1 MLNMYKSETKE
12 FRHENI
18 RVHPSF
24 WFASAITRNTFGIL
38 FTIPIPLIASLFM
51 LFSGIPAL
59 TIIGTF
65 LVFWIAFVIVRFTK
79 SYKMLGDTYNRHLYP
94 LERRYYRM
102 SKEDQKSY
110 RNYLESAY
118 KMCSHRGEMD
128 LSRLRKI
135 DKLFRLREIKASVLY
150 DILDDE
156 LELAEEF
163 ARIQEDT
170 NQQLQALQNKAK
182 R

>member
-1 MLNMYKSETKE
+1 MLNMYKSETE

-38 FTIPIPLIASLFM
+38 LTIPFSFVASSFM
-51 LFSGIPAL
+51 LFSGVPAL
-59 TIIGTF
+59 VVIGTL
-65 LVFWIAFVIVRFTK
+65 LVFWIAFVIVRFTS
-79 SYKMLGDTYNRHLYP
+79 SYRMEGETYNRHLYP

-102 SKEDQKSY
+102 SKADRKTY

-118 KMCSHRGEMD
+118 EMCSHRGEMD

-135 DKLFRLREIKASVLY
+135 EKLFKLREIKANVLY
-150 DILDDE
+150 DALDDE

-163 ARIQEDT
+163 AKIQEDT
-170 NQQLQALQNKAK
+170 QRQLEAIQNRTK